1 MILNQN
7 SPEVKRTLLGKP
19 SDYRSKSIEEADRG
33 QLMTAQLNLQACRFR
48 ADYDFLAQGTERLL
62 QRQVG
67 SLIGS

>member
-7 SPEVKRTLLGKP
+7 SPEVKRTLLEKP

-48 ADYDFLAQGTERLL
+48 ADYDFLAQGTETLL

-67 SLIGS
+67 SLSGS

>member
-33 QLMTAQLNLQACRFR
+33 QLMTSQLNRNLSIPSK
-48 ADYDFLAQGTERLL
+48 DESSDDPSE
-62 QRQVG
+62 
-67 SLIGS
+67 